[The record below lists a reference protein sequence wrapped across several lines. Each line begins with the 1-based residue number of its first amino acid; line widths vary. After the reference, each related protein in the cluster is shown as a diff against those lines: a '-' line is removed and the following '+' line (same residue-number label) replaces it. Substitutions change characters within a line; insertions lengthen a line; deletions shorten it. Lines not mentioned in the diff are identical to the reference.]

1 MNTYHQFRFYI
12 LFLILT
18 LLSSNHI
25 FSQSIESER
34 KNIIG
39 TWMAEKGTWTFVFS
53 IDQRCSEYIDGKLE
67 AQYLYKITSAN
78 SVCGK
83 QAKAKSED
91 STISFLELNDIKTK
105 QQTCYIING
114 ISKNTLS
121 LTGYMLPE
129 ASVFNRKRSDK
140 KPFPQK

>member
-1 MNTYHQFRFYI
+1 MKKGNLTKAYALLFVIALLISKKSFNQTLSNERINI
-12 LFLILT
+12 L
-18 LLSSNHI
+18 
-25 FSQSIESER
+25 
-34 KNIIG
+34 G
-39 TWMAEKGTWTFVFS
+39 TWVAEEGTWTFVFS
-53 IDQRCSEYIDGKLE
+53 ANKRCYEYFDGKLE
-67 AQYLYKITSAN
+67 AQYFYKITSAN

-91 STISFLELNDIKTK
+91 SAISFLQLNDIKTK

-129 ASVFNRKRSDK
+129 ASVFNRKKSYK
-140 KPFPQK
+140 KPFPKK